1 MTTVSYTLGPK
12 RPRKPNQE
20 IVNRIAAAVADV
32 DRSLNVR
39 VYSGAQS
46 KAKQYG
52 SARHNSG
59 NTVDFYIT
67 RNGQPLATNDPVHV
81 SIVGRLP
88 SMGINEIGVGMSG
101 GGIHAGIGS
110 GPPAMWGYA
119 PGKDASKANLPLY
132 PAHVKAVQQALGV
145 PIDGIY
151 GEVTRQALAAINHA
165 DPQFTAAA
173 ASVVDAQRE
182 PGFLPSLFGRP
193 DLAIKSAAETVGDM
207 LGFDGKFGI
216 AAKPGDIPSFSQAQ
230 AARGPTF
237 DVPTRSLT
245 APTVHSAPKR
255 TLTAP
260 ASVRTDVAP
269 VTAANPGRLL
279 DYAAGPIDAVSG
291 ANVAARMAAENIGEY
306 RAPAM
311 AERQAHREA
320 LAAAPRIQTGPT
332 TANSPF
338 AEPSFSNRGL
348 PPGAQATPEQVADAT
363 RRLGAELQP
372 GTPQRTVV
380 GNPAGID
387 MAARRR
393 MDPGVLQDAMETTA
407 ARQALATR
415 ADNNAP
421 YGIGPGPAA
430 PRTAAP
436 IPRANPQREILNER
450 ASLAAMDARL
460 AGDGL
465 TPSAMATAF
474 QRAQPRASAADN
486 NAPYGI
492 GKAPAM
498 AASAAPVPRP
508 SPRLPALPSRTVSAP
523 RVSDLFGGPG
533 TAPQR
538 STDIPASQSPG
549 YPAQPPTPRMS
560 PVPPA
565 ARPPIS
571 VMSYA
576 PQSAPPSTA
585 PTLRPSQWGT
595 ATPTPGTLA
604 GFRSALA
611 SPPPAAPAPTYKPTP
626 IASAPTLDELAY
638 NGGVPVA
645 PGAMAASAMPA
656 AQPPSPFRKLAPGLI
671 SLAMASSPMG
681 VFGAFGRLAAASLG
695 NVNNPRGLGYNAGTA
710 AMNAAVSRGVQAS
723 DMIGGRMGSASYGRR
738 QSDGTVTGTTRSG
751 TGYTSRDGGNSIS
764 VGGRTYSKN
773 RRGTYSLNVGK
784 R

>member
-393 MDPGVLQDAMETTA
+393 MTPTQMVDSVEAAA
-407 ARQALATR
+407 AR
-415 ADNNAP
+415 
-421 YGIGPGPAA
+421 
-430 PRTAAP
+430 RTIEA
-436 IPRANPQREILNER
+436 ER
-450 ASLAAMDARL
+450 ASLAAMDSRL
-460 AGDGL
+460 AANGL
-465 TPSAMATAF
+465 TPAAMSASFARQAP
-474 QRAQPRASAADN
+474 QRSLASVADN
-486 NAPYGI
+486 NAPPGI
-492 GKAPAM
+492 GRPPQAM
-498 AASAAPVPRP
+498 GATAAPIPRP
-508 SPRLPALPSRTVSAP
+508 SPRLPALPSRTISAP

-533 TAPQR
+533 TAPLS
-538 STDIPASQSPG
+538 STDIPGSQRPG
-549 YPAQPPTPRMS
+549 YPSQPPIPRMS
-560 PVPPA
+560 DVPPAPPRPAAPLSALSYAPTTQPAQTAA
-565 ARPPIS
+565 ARPP
-571 VMSYA
+571 V
-576 PQSAPPSTA
+576 
-585 PTLRPSQWGT
+585 
-595 ATPTPGTLA
+595 PGTLSGYRA
-604 GFRSALA
+604 ALTA
-611 SPPPAAPAPTYKPTP
+611 QPAPAPAPTYKPISP
-626 IASAPTLDELAY
+626 LAGAPTLDEIAY